1 MNRQPRGEA
10 RLYASPTAQP
20 TQPRSPVAAGL
31 ETIALTNGREGLLTV
46 PTDYHPSR
54 PAPLFVAFHGA
65 GSSAPSTLRRMGAP
79 GDEFGVLVFA
89 PQSREPTWDFLRG
102 GYGPDVEALDAAL
115 ASIFARFAVDAG
127 HIALGGFSDGASYA
141 LSLGISNGDLATHVL
156 AFSPGFA
163 DPAALIG
170 NPRVFISH
178 GTADEILPID
188 RTSRFLVPLL
198 RGVGH
203 EVTYTEFDGPHAVPP
218 DILRTAYEWFLA
230 PAGPL

>member
-1 MNRQPRGEA
+1 MNREPRAEA
-10 RLYASPTAQP
+10 RLYARPPTGQEAQP
-20 TQPRSPVAAGL
+20 RAAVAPGL
-31 ETIALTNGREGLLTV
+31 ETIALTTGREGLLTV
-46 PTDYHPSR
+46 PPGYDPTH
-54 PAPLFVAFHGA
+54 PAPLLVSFHGA
-65 GSSAPSTLRRMGAP
+65 GSSARRGIERVGAL

-89 PQSREPTWDFLRG
+89 PQSLAPTWDFLTG
-102 GYGPDVEALDAAL
+102 GYGADVEALDTAL
-115 ASIFARFAVDAG
+115 ATIFTRFAVDPS

-141 LSLGISNGDLATHVL
+141 LSLGVSNGDLVTHIL
-156 AFSPGFA
+156 ACSPGFA
-163 DPAALIG
+163 DPAALVG

-203 EVTYTEFDGPHAVPP
+203 EVEYIEFDGPHAVPP

-230 PAGPL
+230 PTTA

>member
-1 MNRQPRGEA
+1 MNRERGEA
-10 RLYASPTAQP
+10 RLYARPSDSAA
-20 TQPRSPVAAGL
+20 PRVPVPAAL
-31 ETIALTNGREGLLTV
+31 ESVPLASGREGLLAIPPDV
-46 PTDYHPSR
+46 DPAR
-54 PAPLFVAFHGA
+54 PLPLLVSFHGA
-65 GSSAPSTLRRMGAP
+65 GSSARRGIERVGAL

-115 ASIFARFAVDAG
+115 ADIFTRFNINAAHV
-127 HIALGGFSDGASYA
+127 ALGGFSDGASYA
-141 LSLGISNGDLATHVL
+141 LSLGITNGDFVTHVL

-163 DPAALIG
+163 DPAALVG
-170 NPRVFISH
+170 NARVFISH

-218 DILRTAYEWFLA
+218 DILRAAYEWFVEPN
-230 PAGPL
+230 PAG